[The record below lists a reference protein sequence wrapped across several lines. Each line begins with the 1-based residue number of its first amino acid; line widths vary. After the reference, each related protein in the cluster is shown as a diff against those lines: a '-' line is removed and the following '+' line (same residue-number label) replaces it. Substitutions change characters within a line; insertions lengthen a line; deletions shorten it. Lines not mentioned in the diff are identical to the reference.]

1 MERVAFLLSVRKD
14 KVEEYKQYHKAV
26 WPEMLEAL
34 HRNGWH
40 NYSLFMGENG
50 LLLGYFESKV
60 SFQESL
66 DGMSREDVNTRW
78 QALMAPFF
86 EKLKGRPDRSM
97 AQLVEVFHLE

>member
-1 MERVAFLLSVRKD
+1 MERVAFLLRVRKD

-26 WPEMLEAL
+26 WPEMLDAL

-50 LLLGYFESKV
+50 LLLGYFESEV
-60 SFQESL
+60 NFQESL
-66 DGMSREDVNTRW
+66 DGMAREDVNTQW

-86 EKLKGRPDRSM
+86 EKLKGSPDQSM